1 MAAARVVGLTVT
13 APPASAAE
21 LLCRSSFSFHEGA
34 STPEELLDRAVEL
47 GLSAVAI
54 TDRDGV
60 YGLPRAHRHA
70 RTLAKEGKPIQLV
83 CGARLTLEG
92 GPGLVLLAR
101 NTTGWAN
108 LCQLVTRARC
118 GGALDP
124 TGVGESPH
132 GRAGLTKGRAR
143 VPLGAV
149 LSQHAGLDLLAVGS
163 WDHAR
168 LSALHHQVGDA
179 LSLIVHR
186 HLTSRD
192 EVRFAQQVALGRQ
205 VGVPL
210 LASADVVMHA
220 RGRKRLHDVMTCIR
234 LGCTVDAAGRRL
246 HANAERILRGP
257 AQLRALYADLPH
269 AVDRGLEIAARCTF
283 QLTDLRYRYP
293 KEVVPDGWT
302 AMDWLTKLTHDGLAW
317 RYPGGVPDRVRAMA
331 RHELRLIQKLDFPAY
346 FLTVYDSVKYAR
358 SEGILCQGRGS
369 AANSVVCFALG
380 VTAVDP
386 TATQLLFERFISE
399 ERGEPPDID
408 VDFEHERREQVIQY
422 LYAKYG
428 RHRAAMV
435 CNIITYRRKSSVRDT
450 GKALGLSADQVD
462 RLAKSF
468 SWWDKGREV
477 GLERLREAGLDVSDP
492 RVLLTLDLSEQL
504 RGMPRHLGLHSGG
517 FAISDQPIVEL
528 CPVEPASMADRTVI
542 QWDKDDIDVVGFV
555 KVDVLALGMLTAIRK
570 ALRLI
575 HRWSGQ
581 DLGLADV
588 PTEDP
593 ATYDMLCKADSVGV
607 FQVESRAQMS
617 MLPRLKPRTWYD
629 LVVEVSLV
637 RPGPI
642 QGGMVHPYL
651 KARRNPETIEYAHPN
666 LEPILERTHG
676 VPIFQEQVMAM
687 AVAVGGFT
695 PGQADALRR
704 AMGAWRKRGGLE
716 PLVEQLMQGM
726 RSNGITDDYA
736 ERIAKQIAGFGEYG
750 FPESHAASFAHLVY
764 ISSWIKCHW
773 PAAFTC
779 ALLNSQPM
787 GFYSPRS
794 LVADARRHGVV
805 VLPVC
810 VNTSAWDSTLED
822 LSVQDPS
829 RQQVILGQT
838 LPQMA
843 IRLGFSRIK
852 GMREDDARALVAAR
866 AAGGP
871 FVDVPDLSRRT
882 TLRRDVLARLAK
894 ADTLSCFGLD
904 RRQALWAVEGL
915 FDMPLF
921 RGLARREAAAPLP
934 TPTPE
939 EELQGDFATVGLSLD
954 RDPAGLVRDHLTSQG
969 FRTAAQILQMPAG
982 KVVKAAGIVSNR
994 QRPGTASGIVFMTLE
1009 DETGMLNLVI
1019 KPRLLDRQ
1027 RTLILGSNL
1036 LCVTAR
1042 IQREGDSI
1050 SLLSLRFAPFPKPG
1064 AVQVKSRDFR

>member
-1 MAAARVVGLTVT
+1 MPVS
-13 APPASAAE
+13 PAAAE
-21 LLCRSSFSFHEGA
+21 LLCRSCFSFQEGA

-47 GLSAVAI
+47 GLEAVALA
-54 TDRDGV
+54 DRDGV

-70 RTLAKEGKPIQLV
+70 QALAQEGHAIQLV
-83 CGARLTLEG
+83 CGTRLTVEG
-92 GPGLVLLAR
+92 GPGLVLLAQDAA
-101 NTTGWAN
+101 GWSN
-108 LCQLVTRARC
+108 LCQLVTLARC
-118 GGALDP
+118 AGSLDP
-124 TGVGESPH
+124 AGDGASPH
-132 GRAGLTKGRAR
+132 GRAGLAKGRAR
-143 VPLGAV
+143 VPLEAV
-149 LSQHAGLDLLAVGS
+149 LEKHAGLSLLAVGP
-163 WDHAR
+163 WEDAR
-168 LSALHHQVGDA
+168 LAALQDIAGDA
-179 LSLIVHR
+179 VSLVVR
-186 HLTSRD
+186 RTLTSRD
-192 EVRFAQQVALGRQ
+192 EGRFAQQVALGRRL
-205 VGVPL
+205 GIPL
-210 LASADVVMHA
+210 LASGDVVMHA
-220 RGRKRLHDVMTCIR
+220 RSQKRLQDVLTCIR
-234 LGCTVDAAGRRL
+234 LGCTVDEAGRRL
-246 HANAERILRGP
+246 DANAERVLRGP
-257 AQLRALYADLPH
+257 AALRALYADLPD
-269 AVDRGLEIAARCTF
+269 ALERGLDVAARCTF
-283 QLTDLRYRYP
+283 QLSDLRYRYP
-293 KEVVPDGWT
+293 REVVPAGWS
-302 AMDWLTKLTHDGLAW
+302 AMGWLRHLTDQGLEQ
-317 RYPGGVPDRVRAMA
+317 RYPDGVPARVAAMA
-331 RHELRLIQKLDFPAY
+331 RHELQLIERLDFPAY
-346 FLTVYDSVKYAR
+346 FLTVYDSVRYAR
-358 SEGILCQGRGS
+358 EQGILCQGRGS
-369 AANSVVCFALG
+369 AANSVVCYALG

-408 VDFEHERREQVIQY
+408 VDFEHERREEVIQY
-422 LYAKYG
+422 LYRKYG

-435 CNIITYRRKSSVRDT
+435 CNIITYRRKSAVRDT

-462 RLAKSF
+462 RLAGSF
-468 SWWDKGREV
+468 SWWDKGRKV
-477 GLERLREAGLDVSDP
+477 GLERLAEAGLDAADP
-492 RVLLTLDLSEQL
+492 RVLLTLELSEQL
-504 RGMPRHLGLHSGG
+504 RGLPRHLGLHSGG

-570 ALRLI
+570 ALNLI
-575 HRWSGQ
+575 GDWSGRH
-581 DLGLADV
+581 LGLADV

-651 KARRNPETIEYAHPN
+651 QARRNPETITYAHPN

-726 RSNGITDDYA
+726 RDNGIPDAYA
-736 ERIAKQIAGFGEYG
+736 HRIAKQIAGFGEYG

-794 LVADARRHGVV
+794 LVADARRHGVD
-805 VLPVC
+805 VLSVC
-810 VNTSAWDSTLED
+810 VNHSAWDSTLED
-822 LSVQDPS
+822 RSAHDPA
-829 RQQVILGQT
+829 RRQVICGQD
-838 LPQMA
+838 LPEMG
-843 IRLGFSRIK
+843 IRLGLSRIK
-852 GMREDDARALVAAR
+852 GMRSDDAEVLCAAR
-866 AAGGP
+866 VRGGP
-871 FVDVPDLSRRT
+871 FVDLGDLARRT
-882 TLRRDVLARLAK
+882 ALRRDALARLAR
-894 ADTLSCFGLD
+894 ADALACLGLN

-915 FDMPLF
+915 FDLPLF
-921 RGLARREAAAPLP
+921 RGLARREAPAPIP
-934 TPTPE
+934 APTPE
-939 EELQGDFATVGLSLD
+939 EELQGDFATTGLSLSH
-954 RDPAGLVRDHLTSQG
+954 DPAGLLRGHLSDKG
-969 FRTAAQILQMPAG
+969 FSTAADILDMPAG
-982 KVVKAAGIVSNR
+982 RVVKAAGIVSNR

-1019 KPRLLDRQ
+1019 KPRLLERQ
-1027 RTLILGSNL
+1027 RSLILGANL

-1050 SLLSLRFAPFPKPG
+1050 SLLSLAFREFPRPE
-1064 AVQVKSRDFR
+1064 AVQVRSRDFR